1 MTQKQMGPLLA
12 SAAVEELQ
20 RGNNEFRLFCAS
32 SLMRYF
38 RNDWGEIGQEDREMN
53 DQALQSGLHRVIIAS
68 YNFPDG
74 THWGGEDCLWIV
86 TEADGSSTTLLFPGE
101 Y

>member
-20 RGNNEFRLFCAS
+20 RGNRLFNLFCAS

-38 RNDWGEIGQEDREMN
+38 NNDWGEISQEDREMN
-53 DQALQSGLHRVIIAS
+53 DKVLQNGGERIMAS

>member
-20 RGNNEFRLFCAS
+20 RGNKLFNLFCAS

-38 RNDWGEIGQEDREMN
+38 NNDWGEISQEDREMN
-53 DQALQSGLHRVIIAS
+53 DHGQLQFSGRHPLGRRGLPVDRH
-68 YNFPDG
+68 
-74 THWGGEDCLWIV
+74 GGGRKQHHPAVSRGVLIPRKKQPF
-86 TEADGSSTTLLFPGE
+86 L
-101 Y
+101 